1 MFSRLLNTDTGKI
14 IIAILLGIGLAS
26 LFRKM
31 CKNKNCIV
39 FKAPEY
45 SNLKNNLFKYNNKCY
60 KFKEKSIK
68 CLKNKKSVSF
78 T

>member
-1 MFSRLLNTDTGKI
+1 MFKRLLNTDTGKI